1 MRVFKER
8 LRSATQ
14 EVLDKEESQSHTES
28 TDMSGRGAQ
37 NRGLALKK
45 QEADIHLRI
54 TVREAGRWFHALPD
68 VRRPETGRPWR
79 TRQRHGTRLPLD
91 FGSSCSAQEG
101 VGVIPSQ
108 SPATAVGVS
117 IRNRTVCN
125 AWARLPPPPHTHTS
139 PLACCLSRFSPGE

>member
-101 VGVIPSQ
+101 VGVI
-108 SPATAVGVS
+108 S

-125 AWARLPPPPHTHTS
+125 AWARLPPPPTHTH
-139 PLACCLSRFSPGE
+139 FSASLLPVEILTGE

>member
-14 EVLDKEESQSHTES
+14 EVLDKEESRSHTES

-68 VRRPETGRPWR
+68 IRRPETGRPWR

-101 VGVIPSQ
+101 VGVI
-108 SPATAVGVS
+108 S

-125 AWARLPPPPHTHTS
+125 AWARLPPHTHTH
-139 PLACCLSRFSPGE
+139 FSASLLPVEILTG

>member
-101 VGVIPSQ
+101 VGVTVASNCGRRQHPKQ
-108 SPATAVGVS
+108 NRLQRLGEASPP
-117 IRNRTVCN
+117 
-125 AWARLPPPPHTHTS
+125 LHTH
-139 PLACCLSRFSPGE
+139 FSASLLPVEILTG